1 MTVCTAII
9 AFAGF
14 MMLLPEP
21 RAVSLNNGVFRVTY
35 LAPELLAALRIFA
48 DER

>member
-1 MTVCTAII
+1 M

-21 RAVSLNNGVFRVTY
+21 RAVSLNEGVYRVTY
-35 LAPELLAALRIFA
+35 LTPELLAALKNQSDQR
-48 DER
+48 